1 MLEQEG
7 SEQSTKHGAECSLR
21 TQEESR
27 VAREELNLDLE
38 GGQVAGQT
46 SRVGKSADEVK
57 HESKGGGRMS
67 KETKNQGAH
76 G

>member
-7 SEQSTKHGAECSLR
+7 SQQSAKHGAECFLR

-27 VAREELNLDLE
+27 TAREELNLE
-38 GGQVAGQT
+38 GRLLGRCCG
-46 SRVGKSADEVK
+46 VGKSADEVK
-57 HESKGGGRMS
+57 HKSKGGGRMS